1 MALRPGGQ
9 MVHTA
14 LPTRSQMLP
23 ILSKYRELPSK
34 SQLVP
39 AVLTVVVIMAL
50 FTFARDTTPIIFKR
64 GQDPTRWLY
73 TSQFILILGIYLV
86 LLSLQFLYSLAGKA
100 KNWFGLLGVMAF
112 TLCFMQFGG
121 FDLLY
126 PFFYNVLAGGEPSRS
141 DTIGVSLWKHFAGT
155 GFLEE
160 LTKAIPLL
168 LLVSFA
174 SQLSPEQKRK
184 FGIEEPL
191 DGILLGAA
199 SAGGFVLFET
209 IGQYVSNYLVEF
221 WINLARAV
229 TNLPAPRTY
238 ADAQKLIDI
247 GSSLAGAA
255 PGLQLL
261 IPRGLRSCFGHMA
274 YSGYFGYFI
283 GLAVLK
289 PQRRWMILLTGFVS
303 AAFVHALWDTVPGDL
318 PKVAIAVLCYA
329 ILMAAVLKARE
340 LSPNASILAPSV
352 LFGYSTQ
359 KAHYTPT
366 VPIEQPRAAQ
376 PANPPLSPA
385 PAYAVAAATT
395 PAMLEAATLPAKT
408 LPRPPA
414 NPVASVLRLGQQQF
428 AIVPGLLISE
438 QNAPALQAQ
447 TPGGPVA
454 QIVQNPNDPA
464 VLGLTNLSRSVWEAL
479 SPGGNRHVIQP
490 WQTLLL
496 TRGTRIFFGNFDG
509 EVL

>member
-14 LPTRSQMLP
+14 LPTRSQLLP

-39 AVLTVVVIMAL
+39 AALTVVFIMVL
-50 FTFARDTTPIIFKR
+50 FAFARDTSPIVFKR
-64 GQDPTRWLY
+64 GQDPTRWVY
-73 TSQFILILGIYLV
+73 TSQYILILGVYLV

-100 KNWFGLLGVMAF
+100 KNWFGLLGVMVF

-126 PFFYNVLAGGEPSRS
+126 PFFYNVLAGGEPARG
-141 DTIGVSLWKHFAGT
+141 DMLVVSLWKHFAGT

-160 LTKAIPLL
+160 LVKAIPLL
-168 LLVSFA
+168 LLTAFA
-174 SQLSPEQKRK
+174 SQMSPEQKRK

-221 WINLARAV
+221 WIHLARAV
-229 TNLPAPRTY
+229 TNLPAPRTF

-289 PQRRWMILLTGFVS
+289 PQRRWMILLTGFLS
-303 AAFVHALWDTVPGDL
+303 ASFVHALWDTIPGDL
-318 PKVAIAVLCYA
+318 PKVAIAVSCYA

-340 LSPNASILAPSV
+340 LSPNAENLAPSV
-352 LFGYSTQ
+352 LFGYS
-359 KAHYTPT
+359 APNIVYTPT
-366 VPIEQPRAAQ
+366 VPIANAPLPPPAAI
-376 PANPPLSPA
+376 AN
-385 PAYAVAAATT
+385 
-395 PAMLEAATLPAKT
+395 TLPAKT
-408 LPRPPA
+408 LPQQPA
-414 NPVASVLRLGQQQF
+414 PQPAAVTATPVLRMGQQQF
-428 AIVPGLLISE
+428 AITTGLLIGE
-438 QNAPALQAQ
+438 QHAPGLQAQ
-447 TPGGPVA
+447 TPGGPIA
-454 QIVQNPNDPA
+454 QVVSNPSDPA
-464 VLGLTNLSRSVWEAL
+464 MLGLTNLSRSSWDVL
-479 SPGGNRHVIQP
+479 SPSGNRHAIQP
-490 WQTLLL
+490 WQTLRLA
-496 TRGTRIFFGNFDG
+496 RGTRILFGNFDG
-509 EVL
+509 EVQ